1 MPEIL
6 KVDANISEETVL
18 SHATEILAQGGVIAY
33 PTETFYGLGVDAT
46 NEKAIRKIY
55 NLKGRNFNNPIS
67 VIIDKEENLYPLIGE
82 VPAVALTLM
91 KTFWPGPLT
100 IIFKASSKTS
110 PLLTAQT
117 GKIGVRI
124 SSHAGATL
132 IVRKLGHPLTA
143 TSANVSGAPECST
156 ATEVADQIGNK
167 VDAIIDL
174 GKTAGG
180 RGSTIIDVT
189 SDPPQI
195 LREGVI
201 SRISIQNQIVINRI
215 LI

>member
-6 KVDANISEETVL
+6 KVDTNISEEFVL
-18 SHATEILAQGGVIAY
+18 SRAADILAAGGIIAY
-33 PTETFYGLGVDAT
+33 PTETFYGLGADAT
-46 NEKAIRKIY
+46 SEKAIRKIY
-55 NLKGRNFNNPIS
+55 DLKGRKFHNPIS
-67 VIIDKEENLYPLIGE
+67 VIIDNEEKLYPLVSE
-82 VPAVALTLM
+82 VPAVSLILM

-100 IIFKASSKTS
+100 IVFRASDKTS

-117 GKIGVRI
+117 GKIGIRI
-124 SSHAGATL
+124 SSHRGAMVL
-132 IVRKLGHPLTA
+132 AQKLGHPLTA
-143 TSANVSGAPECST
+143 TSANLSGAPECST
-156 ATEVADQIGNK
+156 ATEVANQIGDK
-167 VDAIIDL
+167 VAAIIDL

-201 SRISIQNQIVINRI
+201 SRTSIQNHVAIKD
-215 LI
+215 